1 LDKIDIGKKG
11 LLSLAAPFIRQEE
24 TAMNKNKVYPIYF
37 VYGALALYIAL
48 FVIPSVIGIGY
59 SFTDWSAYSDKLKF
73 VGFDNFKMI
82 FSSDEDYLDIIT
94 NTLKFT
100 FVTTVLKNL
109 LGLILALLLTKSIK
123 FLNFHRGIM
132 FMPSVLSTLIIGMIF
147 KSILDPS
154 GGLLNTFL
162 RAVGLDFLA
171 GKWLVTSELAFGS
184 VMAVDIWR
192 GTGYI
197 MTILIAGILSISG
210 TYYEAASIDGANGL
224 QKFRFITF
232 PLLLPTLA
240 TTTVLNIIYGLK
252 VFDMIY
258 ALTNGGPGKTTTEVL
273 YTAVFKRF
281 GTGQYAAGTAL
292 SSVMFVFMV
301 IIGTFM
307 IKIMTKNEVV
317 E

>member
-1 LDKIDIGKKG
+1 LNKK
-11 LLSLAAPFIRQEE
+11 
-24 TAMNKNKVYPIYF
+24 KVYPIYF
-37 VYGALALYIAL
+37 VYGALILYLVL

-59 SFTDWSAYSDKLKF
+59 SFTDWSAYSDKLNF
-73 VGFDNFKMI
+73 VGLNNFKLI
-82 FSSDEDYLDIIT
+82 FSADEDYMAIIL

-100 FVTTVLKNL
+100 FITTILKNVFGL
-109 LGLILALLLTKSIK
+109 LLALLLTKSIK
-123 FLNFHRGIM
+123 FLNLHRGIM

-147 KSILDPS
+147 KSILDPVD
-154 GGLLNTFL
+154 GLLNSFL
-162 RAVGLDFLA
+162 KTIGLGFFA
-171 GKWLVTSELAFGS
+171 GKWLVTTKLAFGS

-197 MTILIAGILSISG
+197 MTILIAGILSIST
-210 TYYEAASIDGANGL
+210 TYYEAASIDGASGF
-224 QKFRFITF
+224 QKFRYITF

-273 YTAVFKRF
+273 YTAVFKKF
-281 GTGQYAAGTAL
+281 GTGQYAVGTAL
-292 SSVMFVFMV
+292 SSVMFLFMA
-301 IIGTFM
+301 IIGFFM
-307 IKIMTKNEVV
+307 IKIMTKDEVV

>member
-1 LDKIDIGKKG
+1 
-11 LLSLAAPFIRQEE
+11 
-24 TAMNKNKVYPIYF
+24 MNKKKVYPIYF
-37 VYGALALYIAL
+37 VFGALLLYTVL
-48 FVIPSVIGIGY
+48 FVIPGLMGIGY
-59 SFTDWSAYSDKLKF
+59 SFTDWSAYSDKLHF
-73 VGFDNFKMI
+73 VGFDNFKLV
-82 FSSDEDYLDIIT
+82 FSSDEDYMDIIV

-100 FVTTVLKNL
+100 FITTILKNV
-109 LGLILALLLTKSIK
+109 LGLVLALLLTKSIK

-162 RAVGLDFLA
+162 RSVGLGFLA

-197 MTILIAGILSISG
+197 MTILIAGILSIST
-210 TYYEAASIDGANGL
+210 TYYEAASIDGANGF
-224 QKFRFITF
+224 QKFRYITF

-240 TTTVLNIIYGLK
+240 TTTVLNVIYGLK

-273 YTAVFKRF
+273 YTAVFKKF
-281 GTGQYAAGTAL
+281 GTGQYAVGTAL
-292 SSVMFVFMV
+292 SSVMFLFMVVIGVFMIRV
-301 IIGTFM
+301 
-307 IKIMTKNEVV
+307 MTKNEVT

>member
-1 LDKIDIGKKG
+1 
-11 LLSLAAPFIRQEE
+11 
-24 TAMNKNKVYPIYF
+24 MNKNKVYPFYF
-37 VYGALALYIAL
+37 VFGALLLYIVL
-48 FVIPSVIGIGY
+48 FVIPSLIGIAY
-59 SFTDWSAYSDKLKF
+59 SFTDWSAYSDKLNF
-73 VGFDNFKMI
+73 VGLENFKLV
-82 FSSDEDYLDIIT
+82 FSSDENYMAIIS

-100 FVTTVLKNL
+100 LITTVLKNI
-109 LGLILALLLTKSIK
+109 LGLVLALLLTKSIK
-123 FLNFHRGIM
+123 FLNFHRGVM

-162 RAVGLDFLA
+162 RSVGLDFLA
-171 GKWLVTSELAFGS
+171 SKWLTTSELAFGS

-197 MTILIAGILSISG
+197 MTILIAGILSIST
-210 TYYEAASIDGANGL
+210 TYYEAASIDGANAY
-224 QKFRFITF
+224 QKFRDITF

-252 VFDMIY
+252 IFDMIY

-273 YTAVFKRF
+273 YTAVFKKF
-281 GTGQYAAGTAL
+281 GTGQYAVGTAL
-292 SSVMFVFMV
+292 STVMFLFMV
-301 IIGTFM
+301 VIGAFM
-307 IKIMTKNEVV
+307 IKIMTKDEVV